1 MSDRQRVQK
10 KPSSKSQS
18 GDSAD
23 ARLPSAWVIAI
34 VYLGIALTTLIL
46 YSPLRQSEFVN
57 WDDGVFVYHNPHVAE
72 GLSTENFR
80 WSLGIHGP
88 GQWHPVSWWVHQLN
102 SELFGLAPGSHH
114 MVSVALHV
122 AVALLLLTVLWRIS
136 GSFWPSALVAGLH
149 SLHPLS
155 VESVAWVAH
164 LREPLSMVFWLLV
177 MWAYYAYCQ
186 KGGASRYLLVV
197 LLFAVGLMAKPT
209 LITLPFVLLLLD
221 WWPLNRVRLGVDFR
235 PQNNNADPAYRSI
248 GRLVLEKIPL
258 LALSFVSVYLA
269 YLCQKSMGSVV
280 SLESHS
286 LGARLANAAQ
296 SYVLYLRNM
305 VWPLNLAT
313 LYPLPEQFHALNVVG
328 ALLLLIGI
336 TVAALYFRRQA
347 PHLLVG
353 WLWYL
358 GTLVPV
364 IGILKMGAMTAMTDH
379 YMYVSLLGIYIAIA
393 WQLAWW
399 VERKPKYRIII
410 CGLVGLILVACVT
423 LTGRQ
428 VAVWRNSETLWKHT
442 LAVAKES
449 HTAHNLLG
457 DALLESGRPEEALT
471 HFKEAARLAP
481 NSFLPKNNA
490 GNALLTLGRVAESIP
505 LFQEAVVAAP
515 NHAEVQ
521 YNLGRA
527 FQLQRDLPKAIEQFQ
542 KALLVKPQFADA
554 HTNIG
559 VCLRELGRT
568 QEAVEHFE
576 QAIQSDPNFVGAYI
590 QLGITA
596 NALGCK
602 TEALPY
608 FEKVLELDPD
618 NFPANYHSA
627 VVLLALGRR
636 AESLKHFQASLKF
649 RPNNVGIHHGISWI
663 MATAPE
669 IELRNGIRAVEHAQ
683 RAFALNKDNPFMVD
697 GLAAAHAEA
706 GEFAA
711 AVNWQQQAVKMV
723 SGNTKIAFEKRLEGY
738 QRNLPYRLSK

>member
-1 MSDRQRVQK
+1 MSDRQRDQQK
-10 KPSSKSQS
+10 SSSKSN
-18 GDSAD
+18 DSAD
-23 ARLPSAWVIAI
+23 SRLPSAWVIAI
-34 VYLGIALTTLIL
+34 VYLGLALTTLIL
-46 YSPLRQSEFVN
+46 YSPLRQAEFVN
-57 WDDGVFVYHNPHVAE
+57 WDDGIFVYHNPHVAD
-72 GLSTENFR
+72 GLSVENFQ
-80 WSLGIHGP
+80 WSFGIHGP

-102 SELFGLAPGSHH
+102 SELFGLDPGSHH
-114 MVSVALHV
+114 MVSVVLHV

-136 GSFWPSALVAGLH
+136 GSFWPSALVAWLH
-149 SLHPLS
+149 ALHPLS

-164 LREPLSMVFWLLV
+164 LREPLSLLFWLLV
-177 MWAYYAYCQ
+177 MWAYHAYAR

-197 LLFAVGLMAKPT
+197 LLFALGLMAKPT

-221 WWPLNRVRLGVDFR
+221 WWPLNRVRFGADVR
-235 PQNNNADPAYRSI
+235 PQNNNADPAYRPI

-258 LALSFVSVYLA
+258 LALSLVSVYLA

-286 LGARLANAAQ
+286 LEARLANAAQ

-313 LYPLPEQFHALNVVG
+313 LYPLPEQFHTVYVVG

-336 TVAALYFRRQA
+336 TVLALYFCRQA

-379 YMYVSLLGIYIAIA
+379 YMYISLLGIYIAIA

-399 VERKPKYRIII
+399 VERMPKYRIAV
-410 CGLVGLILVACVT
+410 CSVVGLVLVACVT

-428 VAVWRNSETLWKHT
+428 VTVWRNSETLWKHT

-449 HTAHNLLG
+449 NVAHNLLG
-457 DALLESGRPEEALT
+457 DTLLESGRPKEALT
-471 HFKEAARLAP
+471 HFKAAARLAP

-505 LFQEAVVAAP
+505 FFQEAATTAP
-515 NHAEVQ
+515 RRAEVQ

-527 FQLQRDLPKAIEQFQ
+527 FQLQRDFPKAIEQYE
-542 KALLVKPQFADA
+542 KSILIKPEFADA
-554 HTNIG
+554 HTNLG
-559 VCLRELGRT
+559 VCLRSAGRP
-568 QEAVEHFE
+568 QDAVEHFE
-576 QAIQSDPNFVGAYI
+576 QAIQSDPNFLGAYI
-590 QLGITA
+590 ELGITL
-596 NALGCK
+596 NALGRK

-608 FEKVLELDPD
+608 FETVLELDPD

-636 AESLKHFQASLKF
+636 AESLKRFQTSLKS
-649 RPNNVGIHHGISWI
+649 RPNNGGIHHGISWI

-669 IELRNGIRAVEHAQ
+669 IELRNGKRAVDHAR
-683 RAFALNKDNPFMVD
+683 RALALNKGNPFMVD

-706 GEFAA
+706 GEFVA

-723 SGNTKIAFEKRLEGY
+723 SGNTKLAFKKRLAIY
-738 QRNLPYRLSK
+738 QQNLPYRLSK

>member
-10 KPSSKSQS
+10 KPGSKSARN
-18 GDSAD
+18 DSAD
-23 ARLPSAWVIAI
+23 TRLPSTWVIAI
-34 VYLGIALTTLIL
+34 VYLGLALTTLIL
-46 YSPLRQSEFVN
+46 YSPLRQAEFVN
-57 WDDGVFVYHNPHVAE
+57 WDDGVFVYNNPNVAD
-72 GLSTENFR
+72 GLSAENFQ
-80 WSLGIHGP
+80 WSFGIHGP

-102 SELFGLAPGSHH
+102 SQLFGLDPGSHH
-114 MVSVALHV
+114 MVSVVLHV
-122 AVALLLLTVLWRIS
+122 AVALLLLTVLWQIS

-149 SLHPLS
+149 ALHPLS

-164 LREPLSMVFWLLV
+164 LREPLSLLFWLLV
-177 MWAYYAYCQ
+177 MWAYHTYAR
-186 KGGASRYLLVV
+186 KGGAARYVLVV
-197 LLFAVGLMAKPT
+197 LLFGLGLMAKPT

-221 WWPLNRVRLGVDFR
+221 WWPLNRIRLGADFR
-235 PQNNNADPAYRSI
+235 PLNTNADPAYRPI

-313 LYPLPEQFHALNVVG
+313 LYPLPEQFHTSYVVG
-328 ALLLLIGI
+328 AVLLLIGI
-336 TVAALYFRRQA
+336 TVVVFHFCRQA

-399 VERKPKYRIII
+399 VERKPKYRNAV
-410 CGLVGLILVACVT
+410 CGVVGLVLVACVT

-428 VAVWRNSETLWKHT
+428 VAVWRNSETLWTHT
-442 LAVAKES
+442 LAVARES
-449 HTAHNLLG
+449 NTAHNLLG

-490 GNALLTLGRVAESIP
+490 GNALLTLGRAAESIP
-505 LFQEAVVAAP
+505 LFQAAAAIAP
-515 NHAEVQ
+515 NRAEVQ

-527 FQLQRDLPKAIEQFQ
+527 FQLQGDLPEAIKQYEKAI
-542 KALLVKPQFADA
+542 LIKPKFADA

-559 VCLRELGRT
+559 VCLRERGRT

-576 QAIQSDPNFVGAYI
+576 LAIQSDPNFLGAYI
-590 QLGITA
+590 QLGITT
-596 NALGCK
+596 NALGRK
-602 TEALPY
+602 TEALQY

-627 VVLLALGRR
+627 VALLALGQR
-636 AESLKHFQASLKF
+636 AKSLKHFQTALKF
-649 RPNNVGIHHGISWI
+649 RPNNGGIHHGISWI

-669 IELRNGIRAVEHAQ
+669 IELRNGKRAVKHA
-683 RAFALNKDNPFMVD
+683 RAALKLNKSNPFMVD

-706 GEFAA
+706 EEFAA
-711 AVNWQQQAVKMV
+711 AVKWQQQAVKMV
-723 SGNTKIAFEKRLEGY
+723 SGNTKMAFEKRLARY
-738 QRNLPYRLSK
+738 QKNLPYRESK